1 MPVATTRVLIV
12 GGGLGGLVL
21 AILLQRAGIEYVVL
35 EQSVLIRPIGSV
47 IALSPLVLP
56 LMEQLGL
63 LEDIESFAKPFG
75 SMTILR
81 DDLSVVARTVLND
94 KTLNS
99 KERYG
104 HYDQC
109 IPRPDL
115 YNILL
120 SRIPKNR
127 LHLGKRFVNFQ
138 HINLSNPHLST
149 TSSSGLSGSSYSTGG
164 SEFEKIKARC
174 SDGTFYHADILVGAD
189 GASSAVRQSLYRQL
203 KEEGTLPKQDQEDQQ
218 YKQVALVG
226 VTNALSPKKYPD
238 LNNEFSHFKIVLNR
252 NSPYMTWF
260 MPVPGNKYGWLVTRT
275 LDEPF
280 TINSGNSSY
289 ADWGPDATDEMSKA
303 VRHLVGPDGGTVGDL
318 IDSTERHLLS
328 KVMLE
333 ERAFKTWYGGRTV
346 LIGDA
351 CHKSVP
357 FTGKGANESILDAVT
372 LASLLYDMP
381 PTNHLEDFHQVFR
394 AYQQARSAI
403 AKQVIETSSQ
413 FSALLVKEGWLGDLM
428 RKVAFGLHSTF
439 MGRQTMDK
447 IYAQRTQA
455 TFLPFVAER
464 GSVPSRPQ
472 AQARNGLARQDYT
485 PKCKYDGHA
494 KPGVQEDHAQVD
506 EFMTMG
512 PNNVSIPM

>member
-21 AILLQRAGIEYVVL
+21 AILLQRAGIDYVVL
-35 EQSVLIRPIGSV
+35 EQSVLIRPIGSLIV
-47 IALSPLVLP
+47 LSPLVLP

-63 LEDIESFAKPFG
+63 LEEIERLAKPFG
-75 SMTILR
+75 TLTILR
-81 DDLSVVARTVLND
+81 DDLSVVARAVLND
-94 KTLNS
+94 KTLDS

-120 SRIPKNR
+120 ARIPKNR

-149 TSSSGLSGSSYSTGG
+149 TSSLSGSSYSLGG
-164 SEFEKIKARC
+164 PEFEKIKARC

-189 GASSAVRQSLYRQL
+189 GASSAVRQTLYRQL
-203 KEEGTLPKQDQEDQQ
+203 KEEGTLPKPDQEDQQ

-226 VTNALSPKKYPD
+226 VTNALSPIKYPD
-238 LNNEFSHFKIVLNR
+238 LKHEFSHFKIILNR
-252 NSPYMTWF
+252 NSPYMTWY
-260 MPVPGNKYGWLVTRT
+260 MPVPGNRYGWLVTRT
-275 LDEPF
+275 LDEPV

-303 VRHLVGPDGGTVGDL
+303 VRHLIGPDGGTVGDL
-318 IDSTERHLLS
+318 IDSTDRHLLS

-333 ERAFKTWYGGRTV
+333 ERTFKTWYGGRTV

-357 FTGKGANESILDAVT
+357 FTAKGANESILDAVT

-381 PTNHLEDFHQVFR
+381 PTNHLEDFHRVFR
-394 AYQQARSAI
+394 AYQQSRAAI
-403 AKQVIETSSQ
+403 AKQVVETSSQ

-428 RKVAFGLHSTF
+428 RKVAFGIHATF
-439 MGRQTMDK
+439 KGRQNMDK
-447 IYAQRTQA
+447 LYAQRTQA
-455 TFLPFVAER
+455 TFLPFVKER

-472 AQARNGLARQDYT
+472 AQARKGLARQDHT
-485 PKCKYDGHA
+485 PRCKSVGHA
-494 KPGVQEDHAQVD
+494 KPGVQEEHAQVD

-512 PNNVSIPM
+512 PDNVSIDM